1 MRIARPCSFTLIAL
15 LLYSASAFAH
25 RPLSIGQSYPD
36 AARALVV
43 EELEVSQVVYAEL
56 TGQASQLWLSFAGE
70 EGELL
75 YLSVGIPVL
84 ERLRDFRPSLVLLG
98 PGLPEVALPFA
109 FAVPTGWGGLVLDTA
124 GRADP
129 RVFHE
134 PITDTSS
141 WVLLEQ
147 WVSLLRTG
155 HYYLVAYS
163 PERSAGKLWVA
174 LGEREAFG
182 PADILQLP
190 TVIAQVRQFHEV
202 APGPGWARTIALVA
216 GLGLILILWLS
227 AR

>member
-1 MRIARPCSFTLIAL
+1 MRIARPCSFTLIFL
-15 LLYSASAFAH
+15 LLYSASALAH

-43 EELEVSQVVYAEL
+43 EELKVSQVVYAEL

-84 ERLRDFRPSLVLLG
+84 ERLRDFRPSL
-98 PGLPEVALPFA
+98 ALPFA

-147 WVSLLRTG
+147 WVLLPRTG

-163 PERSAGKLWVA
+163 PERSAGKLLVA

-182 PADILQLP
+182 PADILRLP

-202 APGPGWARTIALVA
+202 ARGPGWARTIALVA
-216 GLGLILILWLS
+216 GLGLILILWLL